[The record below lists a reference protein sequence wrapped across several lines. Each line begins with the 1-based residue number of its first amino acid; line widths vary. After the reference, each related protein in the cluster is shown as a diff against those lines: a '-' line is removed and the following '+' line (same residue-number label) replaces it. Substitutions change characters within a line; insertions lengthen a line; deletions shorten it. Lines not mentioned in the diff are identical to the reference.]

1 LIIYYYHDKSF
12 YYLEEDKPMPIFD
25 QFLMSLINELI
36 DYGRANN
43 KFSIVRKLLG
53 VFVFSIALT
62 LMSTILL
69 PFSVFLGKDS
79 LSSCFKSIYVYGRLL
94 GASLVGIPV
103 TIINPT
109 DVVISVVTLL
119 ADVIKLFSGK
129 DVNFGPSDDKDA
141 MLKVILNTEPGA
153 TVVFNVP
160 NQPTV
165 SIEDQINDEL
175 ANNTLFRRRFETHS
189 QLYNS
194 YWPMY
199 SKVMGELKNL
209 LKSDPNEFNNLMRVK
224 VDMTNEFNSL
234 SVEIT
239 NLQADTDFEIMDS
252 KIRNFIGKY
261 KS

>member
-1 LIIYYYHDKSF
+1 
-12 YYLEEDKPMPIFD
+12 MPIFD
-25 QFLMSLINELI
+25 QFLMRLISELI

-43 KFSIVRKLLG
+43 KFAIVRKLLG
-53 VFVFSIALT
+53 VFVFSTALT

-69 PFSVFLGKDS
+69 PFSVLLGKDS

-94 GASLVGIPV
+94 GASLIGIPV
-103 TIINPT
+103 TIINPK

-160 NQPTV
+160 NQPTI

-175 ANNTLFRRRFETHS
+175 RNNTLFKRRFDTNA
-189 QLYNS
+189 QLYDA

-199 SKVMGELKNL
+199 TNMMEELKKL
-209 LKSDPNEFNNLMRVK
+209 LKSSPNEFDSLMHIK
-224 VDMTNEFNSL
+224 VDMTNEFNAL
-234 SVEIT
+234 SAEII
-239 NLQADTDFEIMDS
+239 NLQSDTDFEIMDS
-252 KIRNFIGKY
+252 KIRNFMNKY

>member
-1 LIIYYYHDKSF
+1 
-12 YYLEEDKPMPIFD
+12 MPIFD
-25 QFLMSLINELI
+25 QFLMRLISELI

-43 KFSIVRKLLG
+43 KFAIVRKLLG
-53 VFVFSIALT
+53 VFVFSTALT

-79 LSSCFKSIYVYGRLL
+79 LSGCLKSIYVYGRLL
-94 GASLVGIPV
+94 GASLIGIPV
-103 TIINPT
+103 TIINPK

-160 NQPTV
+160 NQPTI

-175 ANNTLFRRRFETHS
+175 RNNTLFKRRFDTNA
-189 QLYNS
+189 QLYDA

-199 SKVMGELKNL
+199 TNMMEELKKL
-209 LKSDPNEFNNLMRVK
+209 LKSSPNEFDSLMHIK
-224 VDMTNEFNSL
+224 VDMTNEFNAL
-234 SVEIT
+234 SAEII
-239 NLQADTDFEIMDS
+239 NLQSDTDFEIMDS
-252 KIRNFIGKY
+252 KIRNFMNKY